1 MSSPFLLYNE
11 LEEFTILSRWG
22 AILKNFSYPLASD
35 WTTDEI
41 ITVTAFYR
49 QVEDAYELSQGV
61 LVDKLLAAY
70 SAFKTVVTSKS
81 QEKQLGK
88 QFEQLTGYS
97 WYRTLKTA
105 RETAK
110 KSVKMTIGG

>member
-1 MSSPFLLYNE
+1 MCLALFCCIMGRKKKYNG
-11 LEEFTILSRWG
+11 WG
-22 AILKNFSYPLASD
+22 AILKNFSYPLGND

-41 ITVTAFYR
+41 ISVTDFYR
-49 QVEDAYELSQGV
+49 QVEDAYELTQGV
-61 LVDKLLAAY
+61 TVSALLSAY
-70 SAFKTVVTSKS
+70 KAFKQVVTSKS

-97 WYRTLKTA
+97 LYLTLKAA